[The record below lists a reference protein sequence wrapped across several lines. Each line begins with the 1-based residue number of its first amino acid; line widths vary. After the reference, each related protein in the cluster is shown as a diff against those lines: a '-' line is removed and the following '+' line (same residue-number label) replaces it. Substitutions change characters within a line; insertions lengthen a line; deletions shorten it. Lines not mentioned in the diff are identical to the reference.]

1 MSFQKSSRFLLNELM
16 DAASTTDGGSWF
28 QASMTL
34 CEKKFF
40 PQTGKVNYV
49 SDSAKFPSNSTSGS
63 ITAAL

>member
-1 MSFQKSSRFLLNELM
+1 M